1 MTNGS
6 NDWGVT
12 FGRISFLDQI
22 LRNHGNVANV
32 NRERDILF
40 TVNRRNQSDV
50 LRVLCCE
57 EYAFGVTLLNRALT
71 EFGSLE
77 VVYVG
82 GEWNGYTVD
91 AKEQCLAQHIGLYN
105 IKEIAGGL
113 WRNDYWAYNRKAE
126 DGNPVFAY
134 KSARG

>member
-12 FGRISFLDQI
+12 FGIDQI
-22 LRNHGNVANV
+22 LRNHDNVANV

-77 VVYVG
+77 IVYVG

-91 AKEQCLAQHIGLYN
+91 AKEVLGPAYRLVQH
-105 IKEIAGGL
+105 K
-113 WRNDYWAYNRKAE
+113 RNRRWVME
-126 DGNPVFAY
+126 E
-134 KSARG
+134 